1 VNRHLISMLESFNR
15 IERMI
20 SAPPSRL
27 FNRNFFLLWQGQLVS
42 QIGSQAFAIAMMFWI
57 KHTTGSA
64 TLMGMIMMVS
74 MLPSVVLGPLGGAFA
89 DRYSRRR
96 IIILSDVINGIVVLT
111 LAGLMLLSPDTT
123 AAIIIWLFVVSVMV
137 AIVGSFFRPAISAS
151 IPDLV
156 PPAKVAAANS
166 LNSFSVQLSTFV
178 GQGAG
183 GILFR
188 LLGAPILFL
197 IDGVTYLFSAFS
209 ESFITIPQ
217 VPRTDNSETMST
229 VRSFLHDIAE
239 GLRYVWKRIG
249 LRNLLLGATLL
260 NFFSMPIILLLP
272 FYVEDFLHATPD
284 WYGFILAGFGL
295 GAMMGYLFAGT
306 VKLTGSVRSWLMVT
320 LLFVQTL
327 SLGALGL
334 ITARFVALVLMFFI
348 GIMNGI
354 FNVNVTTILQV
365 STPSGIRGRVFGLL
379 STLANGL
386 SPIAMALSGVVAD
399 LVNQN
404 VPVIYVTCGAITATL
419 SIPLALN
426 REFRDFL
433 SFTSPKPNQPQEAG
447 ES

>member
-1 VNRHLISMLESFNR
+1 
-15 IERMI
+15 MI
-20 SAPPSRL
+20 SQTPGRL

-42 QIGSQAFAIAMMFWI
+42 QIGSHAFAIGMMFWI

-74 MLPSVVLGPLGGAFA
+74 MLPSVILGPLGGAFA

-96 IIILSDVINGIVVLT
+96 IIILSDLINGIVVLT
-111 LAGLMLLSPDTT
+111 LAALMLLSPNAT
-123 AAIIIWLFVVSVMV
+123 ATVIIWLFVVSVLV
-137 AIVGSFFRPAISAS
+137 AIVSSFFRPAISAS

-156 PPAKVAAANS
+156 PQDKVAAANS

-183 GILFR
+183 GVLFR

-217 VPRTDNSETMST
+217 TPRADTGEAMST
-229 VRSFLHDIAE
+229 VKSFLNDIVE
-239 GLRYVWKRIG
+239 GLRYVWKRVG

-284 WYGFILAGFGL
+284 WYGFILASFGV
-295 GAMMGYLFAGT
+295 GAMIGYLFAGT
-306 VKLTGSVRSWLMVT
+306 VKLSGSARSWLMVT

-327 SLGALGL
+327 ALGGLGL
-334 ITARFVALVLMFFI
+334 ISARFWALVMMLFI

-354 FNVNVTTILQV
+354 FNVNVTTILQI
-365 STPSGIRGRVFGLL
+365 STPSAIRGRVFGLL

-386 SPIAMALSGVVAD
+386 SPIAMALSGVIAD

-426 REFRDFL
+426 REFREFL
-433 SFTSPKPNQPQEAG
+433 GFTLPEPNQPQGAREQ
-447 ES
+447 

>member
-1 VNRHLISMLESFNR
+1 MESGGV
-15 IERMI
+15 M
-20 SAPPSRL
+20 SKQPSRL

-57 KHTTGSA
+57 KHATGSA

-74 MLPSVVLGPLGGAFA
+74 MLPSVILGPLGGAFA

-111 LAGLMLLSPDTT
+111 LAALMLLLPGST
-123 AAIIIWLFVVSVMV
+123 ATIIIWLFVVSVLV

-156 PPAKVAAANS
+156 PPDKVAAANS
-166 LNSFSVQLSTFV
+166 LNSFSVQFSTFL
-178 GQGAG
+178 GQGTG
-183 GILFR
+183 GVLFR

-197 IDGVTYLFSAFS
+197 IDGVTYIFSAFS

-217 VPRTDNSETMST
+217 AKRPDTEEAMSI
-229 VRSFLHDIAE
+229 VKSFRHDIAE
-239 GLRYVWKRIG
+239 GLRYVWKRVG
-249 LRNLLLGATLL
+249 LRNLFLGATLL

-284 WYGFILAGFGL
+284 WYGFILAGFGV
-295 GAMMGYLFAGT
+295 GAMIGYLFAGT
-306 VKLTGSVRSWLMVT
+306 AKLSGSARSWLMVT

-327 SLGALGL
+327 ALGGLGL
-334 ITARFVALVLMFFI
+334 ISARLTALCVMFAI

-354 FNVNVTTILQV
+354 FNVNVTTILQIT
-365 STPSGIRGRVFGLL
+365 TPSGIRGRVFGLL

-386 SPIAMALSGVVAD
+386 SPIAMALSGVIAD

-433 SFTSPKPNQPQEAG
+433 GFTSPEPNQLQGA
-447 ES
+447 